1 MATVTLDPWFT
12 LSGSGLNLKF
22 WMVMLSLPPLAAVF
36 VGPAAVVPLAAG
48 DVVLVVDDDFL
59 SDDPQPAAPSVKTA
73 TAMTSAGRKTLDTGT
88 SEHPARHMA
97 PNTSCC
103 GDRGTAGG

>member
-1 MATVTLDPWFT
+1 MATVTLEPCFT

-22 WMVMLSLPPLAAVF
+22 WIVMLSLPPVAAVL
-36 VGPAAVVPLAAG
+36 VGPAAVVPLPAG
-48 DVVLVVDDDFL
+48 AVVLVLDDDL
-59 SDDPQPAAPSVKTA
+59 LPDEPQPTAPRARTA
-73 TAMTSAGRKTLDTGT
+73 TAVTSAGRKILDTGT
-88 SEHPARHMA
+88 SEHPARRTA